1 MQQHRVIKILLTLF
15 FCLATVSLLKSQ
27 NGQQLPVP
35 VTDVMYSDLGL
46 SMISQ
51 DEDPDPYVIK
61 IGKDNTHS
69 EAPFGFMWKYSL
81 SQIIYPASD
90 INVTRGVLTGLQFE
104 TLINTTINNN
114 RITIWVG
121 EVKRQNLLLGW
132 TENSVLQ
139 KVFEGNVSFPA
150 GTKKLFIPFDNDYQ
164 YNGGNLLIHVHKSA
178 DALVGNNF
186 FLSTETQESSR
197 VLIVQR
203 DNLPYQMFEPEEIGI
218 SMRTIPNLTLFFS
231 PEGLVSERE
240 LKQEP
245 FPVTGIARISA
256 MGVTS
261 EQITTTERDQ
271 TTVTQTGRTSGDRTP
286 GRSQRIS
293 VREQRNRL
301 SLGTDASI
309 TLYDGDYLYPVLLPG
324 FEISVGYL
332 QNRPLSFGWNLGVGR
347 AESTELF
354 HANFAYT
361 GLDLR
366 YRINNLNSTGSP
378 FADAGGGILYHTEGT
393 GFDNEPGFD
402 TNLMFYLNITVGYE
416 WILNRNSTIHLSASN
431 RQFLSD
437 DIDGMIY
444 GKFND
449 RIWSIDLGFRYYLG
463 NNGNRR

>member
-1 MQQHRVIKILLTLF
+1 MQQQGVIKTLLTLF
-15 FCLATVSLLKSQ
+15 LCLITVSLLKSQ
-27 NGQQLPVP
+27 NDRQLPVP
-35 VTDVMYSDLGL
+35 VTSDMYSDLGV

-51 DEDPDPYVIK
+51 DDNSDPYVIK
-61 IGKDNTHS
+61 IGSDNTQS

-90 INVTRGVLTGLQFE
+90 INVTRGELTGLQFE
-104 TLINTTINNN
+104 TLINTTLNNN
-114 RITIWVG
+114 KIIIWVG
-121 EVKRQNLLLGW
+121 EVQRQNLLLGW
-132 TENSVLQ
+132 TEGSALQ
-139 KVFEGNVSFPA
+139 KVFEGNVNFPA
-150 GTKKLFIPFDNDYQ
+150 GTNKLFIPFENNYE
-164 YNGGNLLIHVHKSA
+164 YKGGNLLIHVHKSA

-186 FLSTETQESSR
+186 FLATETQESSR

-203 DNLPYQMFEPEEIGI
+203 DNIPYQIFEPEEIGI

-231 PEGLVSERE
+231 PEGIVTERE

-256 MGVTS
+256 IGDTS
-261 EQITTTERDQ
+261 EQTTINRSRTTE
-271 TTVTQTGRTSGDRTP
+271 TQTVRTPAERPP

-293 VREQRNRL
+293 VREQRSRI

-332 QNRPLSFGWNLGVGR
+332 QNRPLSFGWNLGAGK

-354 HANFAYT
+354 YANFVYT

-378 FADAGGGILYHTEGT
+378 FADLGGGVLYHTQET
-393 GFDNEPGFD
+393 GLESELSFD
-402 TNLMFYLNITVGYE
+402 TNLMFFLNITLGYE
-416 WILNRNSTIHLSASN
+416 WLLNRNSTIHLSVSN
-431 RQFLSD
+431 KQFLSD
-437 DIDGMIY
+437 DIDGMAY
-444 GKFND
+444 GKYND